1 MEEGENDADSP
12 TGTEGSYKDEEGRYS
27 KTKHLEAVT
36 KRDEEKWQSTWG
48 PIRFRKSNHPLMTM
62 VTIYILHSHGYFC
75 TCFRIEVD

>member
-1 MEEGENDADSP
+1 MEEGEDEGDSP
-12 TGTEGSYKDEEGRYS
+12 TSTEGSYKDEEGRYS

-62 VTIYILHSHGYFC
+62 VTILHPPFSWILVHLLYDRS
-75 TCFRIEVD
+75 